1 MKTINAEAAAE
12 AIFEL
17 FKAKQWL
24 NKPGIMTQEDATAEA
39 EALMFLHQLVTYGAD
54 NYGGTS
60 EPAQRVAAT
69 LLNDFMAKLIHPQ
82 SPFRKKTWIVDDSKP
97 MAEQALQIIGH
108 EIAGNFP
115 QPQEQ
120 H

>member
-1 MKTINAEAAAE
+1 MKTINAETAAE

-17 FKAKQWL
+17 FKAKPWL
-24 NKPGIMTQEDATAEA
+24 NKPGTMTQADFHAEA
-39 EALMFLHQLVTYGAD
+39 EAVKFLVQLTTQPIDSYGS
-54 NYGGTS
+54 TS
-60 EPAQRVAAT
+60 EPAQRVALS
-69 LLNDFMAKLIHPQ
+69 LLHDFMAKLMHPQ
-82 SPFRKKTWIVDDSKP
+82 SPLSKKSWIVDDSKP

-115 QPQEQ
+115 QPPEQ